1 MSENGELSAPTWF
14 DESWRPRSLRP
25 ARAGWLTPRNRAL
38 VMAGVVLL
46 HLVGA
51 DLLYRFANRS
61 DTPGPGSLR
70 VDFVFEFPPPPER
83 PPPPTRQADPPM
95 RHARAST
102 STRHA
107 SKGEAWKIQAS
118 KIQASKAAPPM
129 PPAASLTTAPQAS
142 SIQLQLY
149 DANGRVRLS
158 KEVLDDLER
167 RYGDSRSFSYQIPR
181 MGDAQ
186 KVWGRI
192 RALPY
197 EPTRFDQYW
206 KPDQDILTALLTEM
220 VEKTTKEIRVPV
232 PGRPDAKMVCRISL
246 LALGG
251 GCGILIAGSDY
262 LGPQD
267 DPATLSEQE
276 QKQCQAWWDKIAAA
290 TTQDAWLSTRKLYD
304 TQCRKPRER
313 KPSG

>member
-1 MSENGELSAPTWF
+1 MSDNSEQSAPTWF
-14 DESWRPRSLRP
+14 DDSWRPRSLRP
-25 ARAGWLTPRNRAL
+25 ARQGWLTPRNRAL

-51 DLLYRFANRS
+51 NLLYHFATRAGV
-61 DTPGPGSLR
+61 PGPGSLR
-70 VDFVFEFPPPPER
+70 VDFVFEFPPPPL
-83 PPPPTRQADPPM
+83 PPPLPKPEPAAPV
-95 RHARAST
+95 RHAAAPT
-102 STRHA
+102 SATSLR
-107 SKGEAWKIQAS
+107 SPGEAPQRHPS
-118 KIQASKAAPPM
+118 SPAPYR
-129 PPAASLTTAPQAS
+129 TAPTQAP

-149 DANGRVRLS
+149 DGNGRVRLS
-158 KEVLDDLER
+158 KQVLDELEK

-186 KVWGRI
+186 KVWGRN
-192 RALPY
+192 RALVY
-197 EPTRFDQYW
+197 EPTRFAEYW
-206 KPDQDILTALLTEM
+206 KPDQDILTAFLTQM
-220 VEKTTKEIRVPV
+220 VEKTTKEIRMPV

-251 GCGILIAGSDY
+251 GCGVLIAGSDY

-267 DPATLSEQE
+267 DPATLSEEE

-290 TTQDAWLSTRKLYD
+290 TTQDAWRSTRKLYD
-304 TQCRKPRER
+304 AECRKPRER

>member
-1 MSENGELSAPTWF
+1 MSENGEQSAPTWF

-25 ARAGWLTPRNRAL
+25 ARPGWLTPRNRAL
-38 VMAGVVLL
+38 LMAGVVLL
-46 HLVGA
+46 HLLGA
-51 DLLYRFANRS
+51 YSLYRFTTEPDVRGS
-61 DTPGPGSLR
+61 GSLH
-70 VDFVFEFPPPPER
+70 VDFVFEFPPPPL
-83 PPPPTRQADPPM
+83 PPVVPSPPTEADTRSPP
-95 RHARAST
+95 RHVAASRPARPAP
-102 STRHA
+102 R
-107 SKGEAWKIQAS
+107 EAQ
-118 KIQASKAAPPM
+118 APPS
-129 PPAASLTTAPQAS
+129 AAARTTPQQAP

-158 KEVLDDLER
+158 KEVLDDLEK

-197 EPTRFDQYW
+197 EATRFDEYW
-206 KPDQDILTALLTEM
+206 KPDQDILTAFLTEM

-267 DPATLSEQE
+267 DPTTLSEEE

-290 TTQDAWLSTRKLYD
+290 TTQDAWRSTRKLYD
-304 TQCRKPRER
+304 AECRKPRER

>member
-1 MSENGELSAPTWF
+1 MSELGEQSAPTWF

-25 ARAGWLTPRNRAL
+25 ARPGWLTPRNRVL
-38 VMAGVVLL
+38 LMAGVVLL
-46 HLVGA
+46 HLLGA
-51 DLLYRFANRS
+51 YSLYHFTTQPDLR
-61 DTPGPGSLR
+61 GPGSLR
-70 VDFVFEFPPPPER
+70 VDFVFEFPPPL
-83 PPPPTRQADPPM
+83 PPVVPSPPSQADATSPPRRATAPSPARQAPRRVPSPPSAA
-95 RHARAST
+95 AR
-102 STRHA
+102 
-107 SKGEAWKIQAS
+107 
-118 KIQASKAAPPM
+118 
-129 PPAASLTTAPQAS
+129 TTPQQAS

-158 KEVLDDLER
+158 KDVLDDLEK

-197 EPTRFDQYW
+197 EATRFDEYW
-206 KPDQDILTALLTEM
+206 KPDQDILTAFLTEM

-267 DPATLSEQE
+267 DPTTLSEEE

-290 TTQDAWLSTRKLYD
+290 TTQDAWRSTRKLYD
-304 TQCRKPRER
+304 AECRKPRER